1 MEGRTC
7 YWKDSVGTIY
17 CLTFTP
23 SCVYS
28 FIHFLSHSSLSI
40 CIHLSYAIF
49 IPSFLYLFIYT
60 IHIYSSLPIFINL
73 SHPIFIPSYIH
84 SSLLIFIHSSLPIFI
99 HPFLYSFIHPFLYSF
114 IPPFLY
120 SFIRP
125 FLYSFIPSYIHS
137 SLPIFVHPFLYSLSI
152 LSFITYC
159 NVFNDAFLL
168 SKSVFFSFSAVCSA
182 PNTFLF
188 TWWTSCANHEASSLF
203 KVSKMFVDP
212 GDSGPYIIPAFVP
225 TDFVLYS
232 TS

>member
-114 IPPFLY
+114 IPSY
-120 SFIRP
+120 IH
-125 FLYSFIPSYIHS
+125 SFIPSYIHS
-137 SLPIFVHPFLYSLSI
+137 FLPSYIHSFIPSYIRSSLPIFFIYSFFHSLLTAMCLMMLSCYLSQYSL
-152 LSFITYC
+152 
-159 NVFNDAFLL
+159 VFQQFVQLQTPFCSRDELL
-168 SKSVFFSFSAVCSA
+168 APTTRPHLCSKYRKC
-182 PNTFLF
+182 L
-188 TWWTSCANHEASSLF
+188 
-203 KVSKMFVDP
+203 
-212 GDSGPYIIPAFVP
+212 
-225 TDFVLYS
+225 
-232 TS
+232 

>member
-99 HPFLYSFIHPFLYSF
+99 HPFLYSFI
-114 IPPFLY
+114 
-120 SFIRP
+120 
-125 FLYSFIPSYIHS
+125 PSYILYLFFHS
-137 SLPIFVHPFLYSLSI
+137 LLTAMCLMMLSCYLSQYSL
-152 LSFITYC
+152 
-159 NVFNDAFLL
+159 VFQQFVQLQTPFCSRDELL
-168 SKSVFFSFSAVCSA
+168 APTTRPHLCSKYRKC
-182 PNTFLF
+182 L
-188 TWWTSCANHEASSLF
+188 
-203 KVSKMFVDP
+203 
-212 GDSGPYIIPAFVP
+212 
-225 TDFVLYS
+225 
-232 TS
+232 

>member
-84 SSLLIFIHSSLPIFI
+84 SSLPIFIHSSLPIFIHSSLPIFIHSSLPIFI
-99 HPFLYSFIHPFLYSF
+99 HPFLYSFI
-114 IPPFLY
+114 
-120 SFIRP
+120 
-125 FLYSFIPSYIHS
+125 PSYIRS
-137 SLPIFVHPFLYSLSI
+137 SLPIFFIYSFFHSLLTAMCLMMLSCYLSQYSL
-152 LSFITYC
+152 
-159 NVFNDAFLL
+159 VFQQFVQLQTPFCSRDELL
-168 SKSVFFSFSAVCSA
+168 APTTRPHLCSKYRKC
-182 PNTFLF
+182 L
-188 TWWTSCANHEASSLF
+188 
-203 KVSKMFVDP
+203 
-212 GDSGPYIIPAFVP
+212 
-225 TDFVLYS
+225 
-232 TS
+232 